1 MKYQIVNNKGLY
13 KLLNENNDVIA
24 IGRSI
29 GINNFNNLPF
39 SDSFSVYNK
48 RIDDYD
54 RIYLGNSLTEQRM
67 ISIGNIDE
75 VYNILN
81 QVIKKNYD
89 KTFVDKC
96 ASVLE
101 TVNFYFGGFACA
113 SERLAYFPLEKDVS
127 TGNVA
132 RGKLS
137 SIKKKNVALGEERA
151 ILSQNLLQYLGYDSL
166 IKFSLVNICGE
177 QEEKEIVHAYNLI
190 QNDNKYY
197 LFDATYP
204 TLTDGRMSP
213 IIMELDKDIFDN
225 LAYPLND
232 DKEILKTS
240 VDVEHFDPLSV
251 QFIKIRY
258 NSNIIDVKQKVKR

>member
-1 MKYQIVNNKGLY
+1 MKYQIVNDNGLY

-29 GINNFNNLPF
+29 GINNVNNLAF
-39 SDSFSVYNK
+39 SDSFSAYNK
-48 RIDDYD
+48 TIDDSD
-54 RIYLGNSLTEQRM
+54 RIYLGNSLAEQRM

-75 VYNILN
+75 AYEMLN
-81 QVIKKNYD
+81 QTLKKNYD
-89 KTFVDKC
+89 KTFIDAC
-96 ASVLE
+96 ASILE
-101 TVNFYFGGFACA
+101 TVNFYFGGFACS
-113 SERLAYFPLEKDVS
+113 SERLTYFPLEKDVS
-127 TGNVA
+127 TGKVA

-166 IKFSLVNICGE
+166 IKFSFVNICGE
-177 QEEKEIVHAYNLI
+177 EEKEIVHAYNLI

-204 TLTDGRMSP
+204 TLTDGRMNP
-213 IIMELDKDIFDN
+213 IIIELDKDTFDN
-225 LAYPLND
+225 LAYPLNN